1 MKILIGCLSFKNLTG
16 SELYVY
22 ELAKELTE
30 QGHYVT
36 IVAYQVGG
44 VMLSKSYECGFKVYR
59 FEYYVNLVNVINEV
73 NRPDIIHC
81 QHTAPTQTLIELFSN
96 VPKIATIH
104 SELLDEEMPIIH
116 ESIKHYIAITPNVK
130 QHIINKTLIP
140 LDDISVIGNPIDN
153 TRFNKLDVTN
163 NNKVLLVGSINY
175 LRYPMLEDIARITK
189 EENKNLIVIGD
200 IYIKDTNEI
209 LNQKHIEYHSSIEN
223 VEQYVKQCE
232 ATCGLYYGRTIIE
245 GWMCGKYCYGYD
257 VELNG
262 NIKQMKIYQPPNNI
276 KNFYL
281 KNVVNKIIKL
291 YETYAIND

>member
-22 ELAKELTE
+22 ELAKELTD
-30 QGHYVT
+30 QGHNVT

-44 VMLSKSYECGFKVYR
+44 VMVSKSYECGFKVYS
-59 FEYYVNLVNVINEV
+59 FEHYVNLINVINEV
-73 NRPDIIHC
+73 NKPDIIHC
-81 QHTAPTQTLIELFSN
+81 QHTAPTETLCVMFPN

-130 QHIINKTLIP
+130 QHIIDKTLIP
-140 LDDISVIGNPIDN
+140 LENISFIGNPIDN
-153 TRFNKLDVTN
+153 TRFNKLDITN

-175 LRYPMLEDIARITK
+175 LRYPMLEDIAKITK
-189 EENKNLIVIGD
+189 QENKKLIVIGS
-200 IYIKDTNEI
+200 IHTPNAEKI
-209 LNQKHIEYHSSIEN
+209 LKQKHIEYYPAMEN
-223 VEQYVKQCE
+223 VEQFVKECE

-262 NIKQMKIYQPPNNI
+262 NIKQMKIYQPPSNI
-276 KNFYL
+276 EDFYL
-281 KNVVNKIIKL
+281 KNVVNKITKL
-291 YETYAIND
+291 YETYATNN